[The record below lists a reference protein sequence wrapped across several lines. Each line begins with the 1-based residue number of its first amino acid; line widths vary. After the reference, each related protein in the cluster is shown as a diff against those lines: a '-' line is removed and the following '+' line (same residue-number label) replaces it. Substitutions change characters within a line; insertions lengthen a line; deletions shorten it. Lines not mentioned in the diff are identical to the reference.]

1 MTSQVHKIS
10 LSIKKILLGF
20 ILSTM
25 LFSCNS
31 EDTATTINPDLLQ
44 RVDFYP
50 GTSFETRWIF
60 NSDGL
65 LTDITKADG
74 TPIEK
79 FFYDTND
86 NVIQDIKYENGL
98 PTENYLIT
106 FNSNNKIENINGK
119 QYIYSVSENRYYYT
133 LGNETFSCNLN
144 ADGIATHYSDYFNF
158 PDEGDDIQTE
168 FSFQYEN
175 GNLLNMSGF
184 GSNMGEVE
192 VNFNYGIIINPLKIA
207 TLPVLR
213 IKSILDPNFFNS
225 GISSDNVKEH
235 QSYAA
240 GDPETHSF
248 GMLFYPSNKIELL
261 TQENFSNG
269 VFESN
274 LTNSYYYYQGNALP

>member
-31 EDTATTINPDLLQ
+31 EDSATTINPDLLQ

>member
-10 LSIKKILLGF
+10 PSIKKILLGF

-31 EDTATTINPDLLQ
+31 EDSATTINPDLFQ

-50 GTSFETRWIF
+50 GTSFEARWIF

-119 QYIYSVSENRYYYT
+119 QYNYSVSENRYYYT

-144 ADGIATHYSDYFNF
+144 ADGIATHYSDYFDF

-192 VNFNYGIIINPLKIA
+192 VNFNYGMVINLLKIA

-213 IKSILDPNFFNS
+213 IKSILDPYFFNS
-225 GISSDNVKEH
+225 GISSDNVKEY

-240 GDPETHSF
+240 EDPETHSF

-274 LTNSYYYYQGNALP
+274 LTNSYYYYQGDTLP